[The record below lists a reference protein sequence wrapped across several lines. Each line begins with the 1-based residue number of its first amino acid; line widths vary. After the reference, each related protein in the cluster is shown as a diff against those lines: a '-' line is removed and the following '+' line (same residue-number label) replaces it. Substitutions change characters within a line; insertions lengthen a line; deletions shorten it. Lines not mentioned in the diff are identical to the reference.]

1 MVGCTNGGMNGE
13 GEGGTNFE
21 VVVELG
27 CGGRGMVDS
36 RSVLYVAGIDVVL
49 AVMLWDGCCE
59 VCGGVGGVGS

>member
-21 VVVELG
+21 VDVELG

-49 AVMLWDGCCE
+49 AVMLWDG
-59 VCGGVGGVGS
+59 